1 MTKKPTRIDKDYNLT
16 NAENLKKHGYD
27 PAVYI
32 ILKDGEVVID
42 SYCGPHNDGSYDRFF
57 EGGPND

>member
-1 MTKKPTRIDKDYNLT
+1 MSNKPTHIDKDYNLT

-27 PAVYI
+27 PAVYE

-42 SYCGPHNDGSYDRFF
+42 SCCGPHNDGSYDHF
-57 EGGPND
+57 EGGPNDC

>member
-1 MTKKPTRIDKDYNLT
+1 MKPTHIDKDYNLT

-32 ILKDGEVVID
+32 ILKDGKVVID
-42 SYCGPHNDGSYDRFF
+42 SCLNCWDDDLSYWEDQ
-57 EGGPND
+57 